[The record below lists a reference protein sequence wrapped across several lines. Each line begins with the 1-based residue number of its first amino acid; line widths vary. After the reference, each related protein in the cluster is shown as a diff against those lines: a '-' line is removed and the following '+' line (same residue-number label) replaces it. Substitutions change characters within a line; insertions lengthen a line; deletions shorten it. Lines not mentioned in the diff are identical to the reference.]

1 MRRFGIRNR
10 CMSVCVLA
18 GTLVLLFFAV
28 VALTACGDADSSG
41 DLERLVVGAVA
52 VPHAEILD
60 FLSYQLRGEGIELE
74 IEVYADYLL
83 PNIALDAGEIDANFF
98 QHKPYLESF
107 NMENGTSLRP
117 VRAVHFEP
125 LALYPGISNSL
136 NDIPQGA
143 TVAIPR
149 DPTNGARALNL
160 LHDAGLITLSLDAG
174 FYANQ
179 QSIDVNEYE
188 LQIVEADAAQ
198 LPVLL
203 PEVNFAVINGNY
215 ALENGLS
222 LDTALTVEEKTSEAA
237 TRYANYLV
245 TRADRVDDP
254 AIQKLAD
261 LLNSEELRGFI
272 ESRYRGRVVPT
283 F

>member
-1 MRRFGIRNR
+1 MKRHLRKVTFVFTG
-10 CMSVCVLA
+10 MLA
-18 GTLVLLFFAV
+18 VALLVLSFSL
-28 VALTACGDADSSG
+28 VACDSDSPE
-41 DLERLVVGAVA
+41 DLEQLVVGAVA

-60 FLSYQLRGEGIELE
+60 FLTYKLRGEGIELGIE
-74 IEVYADYLL
+74 IYSDYLL

-98 QHKPYLESF
+98 QHIPYLESF
-107 NMENGTSLRP
+107 NMENGTDLRS
-117 VRAVHFEP
+117 VQGVHFEP
-125 LALYPGISNSL
+125 LALYPGETASL
-136 NDIPQGA
+136 DDIPTGA

-160 LHDAGLITLSLDAG
+160 LQDAGLITLSEDTG
-174 FYANQ
+174 FYMTYHDIVTNRY
-179 QSIDVNEYE
+179 D

-203 PEVNFAVINGNY
+203 EDVNFAVINGNY

-222 LDTALTVEEKTSEAA
+222 LDTALAVEERTSEAA
-237 TRYANYLV
+237 ERYTNYLV
-245 TRADRVDDP
+245 VRAERINDD

-261 LLNSEELRGFI
+261 ALNSEELRTFI
-272 ESRYRGRVVPT
+272 EEHYDGRVVPT

>member
-1 MRRFGIRNR
+1 
-10 CMSVCVLA
+10 MSLCVLA
-18 GTLVLLFFAV
+18 GVLALTLFAV
-28 VALTACGDADSSG
+28 VVLTACGDDAADSSG

-52 VPHAEILD
+52 VPHAEMLD
-60 FLSYQLRGEGIELE
+60 FLSYELRGKGIALE

-107 NMENGTSLRP
+107 NMENGTTLRP
-117 VRAVHFEP
+117 VRSVHFEP
-125 LALYPGISNSL
+125 LALYPGITDSL
-136 NDIPQGA
+136 DDIPQGA

-160 LHDAGLITLSLDAG
+160 LHDAGLITLSPNAG
-174 FYANQ
+174 FYASAHN
-179 QSIDVNEYE
+179 IDVNDFD
-188 LQIVEADAAQ
+188 LQIVEAEAAQ

-222 LDTALTVEEKTSEAA
+222 FDTVLAVEEKASEAA
-237 TRYANYLV
+237 SRYANYLV
-245 TRADRVDDP
+245 TRADKVDDL
-254 AIQKLAD
+254 AIQKLAEV
-261 LLNSEELRGFI
+261 LNSEELRNFI